1 MDRFLF
7 AHKRDNHMYTAINK
21 ARDTVAPVC
30 THTHTRDVNVRVCK
44 SRTSHNET
52 VVWRRKADGRRDG
65 GSKRSARKW
74 RRMPK
79 VREGLHVLVQLA
91 GPLERDTRRSL
102 SMERETIVI
111 FRRVAIQ
118 NTWSILAGAMNNG
131 RLKWVCLAEEG
142 LGKRDGWLE
151 WPSSITSALRSC
163 IVSFFFRT
171 SDMTIGARVY
181 TDEWYEYN
189 LNIIVTFSNL
199 HFVII
204 LFVKI

>member
-1 MDRFLF
+1 MYFNIAFTDSLRYCYTTDRFF
-7 AHKRDNHMYTAINK
+7 THKRDNHTYTAINK

-30 THTHTRDVNVRVCK
+30 THTRTRDINVRVCK

-65 GSKRSARKW
+65 DSKRSARKW
-74 RRMPK
+74 RRIPK
-79 VREGLHVLVQLA
+79 VRKGLHVLVQPA

-102 SMERETIVI
+102 SMARETIVI

-142 LGKRDGWLE
+142 LGKRDGCLE
-151 WPSSITSALRSC
+151 WPSSITSRFDRA
-163 IVSFFFRT
+163 SFPFSFVHRIWRLT
-171 SDMTIGARVY
+171 REFTRVND
-181 TDEWYEYN
+181 TMR
-189 LNIIVTFSNL
+189 VTW
-199 HFVII
+199 I
-204 LFVKI
+204 